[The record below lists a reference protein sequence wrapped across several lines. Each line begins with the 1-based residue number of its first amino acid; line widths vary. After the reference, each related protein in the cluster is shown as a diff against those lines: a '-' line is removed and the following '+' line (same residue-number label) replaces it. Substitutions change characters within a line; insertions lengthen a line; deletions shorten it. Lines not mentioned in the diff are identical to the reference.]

1 MLCSKNSCTGCL
13 SCQNICPKNA
23 IQVIT
28 DKQGFWQPQID
39 KEKCINC
46 GLCHKSCP
54 VYFKPHNEENLTEI
68 YACWHKN
75 PQKRQQAASGGLFTA
90 LMLQA
95 LSQNF
100 YVCGSTLTDDLKAK
114 HIIINKIEDYPLLI
128 GSKYVQSF
136 IGTTYKDIRKLL
148 LQGEKYY
155 FPVHLVK
162 LLVYMLFSKNA
173 I

>member
-1 MLCSKNSCTGCL
+1 LLAYKYAKTSTNS
-13 SCQNICPKNA
+13 
-23 IQVIT
+23 
-28 DKQGFWQPQID
+28 F
-39 KEKCINC
+39 
-46 GLCHKSCP
+46 
-54 VYFKPHNEENLTEI
+54 
-68 YACWHKN
+68 
-75 PQKRQQAASGGLFTA
+75 RGLFTA

-173 I
+173 INAI

>member
-1 MLCSKNSCTGCL
+1 
-13 SCQNICPKNA
+13 
-23 IQVIT
+23 
-28 DKQGFWQPQID
+28 
-39 KEKCINC
+39 
-46 GLCHKSCP
+46 
-54 VYFKPHNEENLTEI
+54 
-68 YACWHKN
+68 
-75 PQKRQQAASGGLFTA
+75 
-90 LMLQA
+90 MLQA

-155 FPVHLVK
+155 FRASSGTGFVCRDK
-162 LLVYMLFSKNA
+162 LYKW
-173 I
+173 